1 MALIEHKKARLN
13 YEILEEFEAGLELLG
28 AEVKSLRAGQGKL
41 EGAHVIVRG
50 GEAYVVGMHIPP
62 YQPKNTA
69 KDYDPDRSRRLLL
82 NKKERAELGAYE
94 SQKGLT
100 IVPLRVYN
108 KGKNLKLLVAAA
120 KGRKAYDK
128 RAVLK
133 ERDQKREIERLHQEA
148 LRLKGEVLKNNG
160 GRPIQLS
167 PETHQRLNELRKNID
182 PEVLK
187 RIDLLSDAE

>member
-1 MALIEHKKARLN
+1 MRYSRVMSLIEHKKARLN
-13 YEILEEFEAGLELLG
+13 YEVLEEFEAGLELLG
-28 AEVKSLRAGQGKL
+28 SEVKSLRAGQGKL
-41 EGAHVIVRG
+41 EGSHVVVRG

-62 YQPKNTA
+62 YQPKNTD

-82 NKKERAELGAYE
+82 SKKELIELSNFE

-100 IVPLRVYN
+100 IVPLKVYN

-133 ERDQKREIERLHQEA
+133 ERDTKREIERT
-148 LRLKGEVLKNNG
+148 LKNQN
-160 GRPIQLS
+160 
-167 PETHQRLNELRKNID
+167 
-182 PEVLK
+182 
-187 RIDLLSDAE
+187 

>member
-1 MALIEHKKARLN
+1 VALIEHKKARLN

-28 AEVKSLRAGQGKL
+28 SEVKSLRAGQGKL
-41 EGAHVIVRG
+41 EGSHVIVRG

-62 YQPKNTA
+62 YQPLNTA

-82 NKKERAELGAYE
+82 TKKELMQLAEYE

-108 KGKNLKLLVAAA
+108 KGKNLKLAVAAA
-120 KGRKAYDK
+120 KGRKMHDK

-133 ERDQKREIERLHQEA
+133 ERDQKREIERT
-148 LRLKGEVLKNNG
+148 LKN
-160 GRPIQLS
+160 QY
-167 PETHQRLNELRKNID
+167 
-182 PEVLK
+182 
-187 RIDLLSDAE
+187 

>member
-13 YEILEEFEAGLELLG
+13 YEVLEEFEAGLELLG
-28 AEVKSLRAGQGKL
+28 GEVKSLRAGQGKL
-41 EGAHVIVRG
+41 EGSHVVVRG

-62 YQPKNTA
+62 YQPKNTD

-82 NKKERAELGAYE
+82 NKKELMTLSGFE

-100 IVPLRVYN
+100 IVPLKVYN

-120 KGRKAYDK
+120 KGRKLHDK

-133 ERDQKREIERLHQEA
+133 ERDQKREIERT
-148 LRLKGEVLKNNG
+148 LKGK
-160 GRPIQLS
+160 
-167 PETHQRLNELRKNID
+167 
-182 PEVLK
+182 
-187 RIDLLSDAE
+187 